1 MDSVDGDTAAGTPVG
16 SVPYAFGCF
25 VAALVSLIAALITAT
40 GYGRNSRVP
49 ATVDPGRDGN
59 KGRW

>member
-1 MDSVDGDTAAGTPVG
+1 MDSVDGYTAAGTPVG
-16 SVPYAFGCF
+16 SMPYALGCF
-25 VAALVSLIAALITAT
+25 VAALVSLIAALVTAT

-59 KGRW
+59 EGRW